1 MTKLNFY
8 DIKVIEINVA
18 LEKVKNNPTIM
29 KENKTMSTNFYMLE
43 QVANGINSERRTDAN
58 AYRLWKKA
66 LQSLQGLRRA
76 GQHTDANGR

>member
-1 MTKLNFY
+1 MTKLKFY

-18 LEKVKNNPTIM
+18 LEKIKNSSTII

-58 AYRLWKKA
+58 AYRLWRKA

-76 GQHTDANGR
+76 GQRTDANGR

>member
-1 MTKLNFY
+1 MTKLNFC
-8 DIKVIEINVA
+8 DIKVIEINVV
-18 LEKVKNNPTIM
+18 LEKIKQNPTII

-58 AYRLWKKA
+58 AYRLWRKA

-76 GQHTDANGR
+76 AHRVGANAR